1 MIKVGK
7 LDTDITIPVWLLV
20 ILVVGTIYAIVG
32 SALFPGTR
40 WYIRRRLNRSIEKLN
55 TNLQIKIRPF
65 QRTKRQ
71 VLIDR
76 LVFDSEI
83 IEAIEATAQKEGIP
97 RDVIQARVL
106 GYAREIVPSFNA
118 YVYFRIGYWIAKRI
132 SRFLYRVRVNAE
144 NPNILTRVD
153 PTATVVF
160 VMNHRSNVDYLLVT
174 YLAMEQTALSYAVG
188 EWARVFPLE
197 SLLRAMGAFFV
208 RRNSSNKLYRKVLE
222 RYVDMATHEGVCQ
235 AVYLEG
241 GLSRDG
247 SLGSPKLGFLDY
259 MVRHFDDSEGRDI
272 VFIPIGINYDHV
284 LEDKNMMRRN
294 DTDNSRSG
302 ALFHI
307 KRFLVFLQE
316 NLFIGSKRRWRKN
329 GYASVNF
336 GIPVSCRDYC
346 QQHEIHFHKLEK
358 EARFAAVE
366 DLANTLMQ
374 SIRHVIPVLPVPLV
388 CSVFTETTEDSLL
401 SIDVISRVDQM
412 INKRIQQGGAMR
424 RDQKPRNQTLT
435 RALEMLTQRE
445 ILLQDQDEYRVNPD
459 AMDLVKY
466 YANSIS

>member
-1 MIKVGK
+1 M
-7 LDTDITIPVWLLV
+7 DTSITIPVWLLV
-20 ILVVGTIYAIVG
+20 ILVVGTIYAIAG
-32 SALFPGTR
+32 SLLFPGTR

-55 TNLQIKIRPF
+55 TNLKIKIRPF

-83 IEAIEATAQKEGIP
+83 IEAIEATAQEEDVP

-118 YVYFRIGYWIAKRI
+118 YVYFRIGYWIAKRV
-132 SRFLYRVRVNAE
+132 SRFLYRVRVGAE
-144 NPNILTRVD
+144 NPNILTQVD

-160 VMNHRSNVDYLLVT
+160 VMNHRSNVDYLLVS

-241 GLSRDG
+241 GLTRDG

-272 VFIPIGINYDHV
+272 VFIPIGINYEHV
-284 LEDKNMMRRN
+284 LEDTNMINRGKTYN
-294 DTDNSRSG
+294 PRSG
-302 ALFHI
+302 ALFPL
-307 KRFLVFLQE
+307 KRCFVFLMG
-316 NLFIGSKRRWRKN
+316 NLFIVSKRRWSKN
-329 GYASVNF
+329 CYASVNF
-336 GIPVSCRDYC
+336 GIPVSCREYC
-346 QQHEIHFHKLEK
+346 QQHGIHFHRLER
-358 EARFAAVE
+358 EARFAAVAV
-366 DLANTLMQ
+366 LANILMQ
-374 SIRHVIPVLPVPLV
+374 SIRHVMPVLPVPLV
-388 CSVFTETTEDSLL
+388 CSVFTETGDDSLL
-401 SIDVISRVDQM
+401 SIDVISRIDQM
-412 INKRIQQGGAMR
+412 INKRIEQGGAMR
-424 RDQKPRNQTLT
+424 REQKPRNQTLT
-435 RALEMLTQRE
+435 QALEMLTQRK
-445 ILLQDQDEYRVNPD
+445 ILLQDQDEYRVNPE

-466 YANSIS
+466 YANSIN

>member
-1 MIKVGK
+1 
-7 LDTDITIPVWLLV
+7 LFASIPIPLWLLV
-20 ILVVGTIYAIVG
+20 ILVAGTLYAIVG
-32 SALFPGTR
+32 SVLFPGTR
-40 WYIRRRLNRSIEKLN
+40 WYIRRRLNHSIDKLN
-55 TNLQIKIRPF
+55 SNLQIKIRPF

-83 IEAIEATAQKEGIP
+83 IEVIEATALKESVP
-97 RDVIQARVL
+97 NDVIQARVL

-118 YVYFRIGYWIAKRI
+118 YMYFRIGYWIAKRV
-132 SRFLYRVRVNAE
+132 SRFLYRVRVAAE
-144 NPNILTRVD
+144 NPNVLAEVD

-197 SLLRAMGAFFV
+197 SLLRSLGAFFV
-208 RRNSSNKLYRKVLE
+208 RRNSSNRLYRKVLE
-222 RYVDMATHEGVCQ
+222 RYVDMATQEGVCQ
-235 AVYLEG
+235 AVYPEG

-247 SLGSPKLGFLDY
+247 SLGPPRLGFLDY
-259 MVRHFDDSEGRDI
+259 MLRHFDDATGRDI

-284 LEDKNMMRRN
+284 LEDRNMLN
-294 DTDNSRSG
+294 HSRADVPRPG
-302 ALFHI
+302 AMFHMN
-307 KRFLVFLQE
+307 RFFVFLRE

-336 GIPVSCRDYC
+336 GIPVSCREYC
-346 QQHEIHFHKLEK
+346 QQNEVHFYRLEK
-358 EARFAAVE
+358 EQRFAAVE
-366 DLANTLMQ
+366 QIANTLMQ

-388 CSVFTETTEDSLL
+388 CSVFADMADDSLL

-412 INKRIQQGGAMR
+412 IDRRIQSGGAMR
-424 RDQKPRNQTLT
+424 REQKPRNQTLT
-435 RALEMLTQRE
+435 QALDMLTSRQ

-466 YANSIS
+466 YANSIQ